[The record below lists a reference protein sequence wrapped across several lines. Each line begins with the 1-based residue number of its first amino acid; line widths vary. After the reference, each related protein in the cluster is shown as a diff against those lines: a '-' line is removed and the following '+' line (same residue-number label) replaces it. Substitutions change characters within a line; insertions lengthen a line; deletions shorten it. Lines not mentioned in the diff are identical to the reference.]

1 MLPSLAKHVNSA
13 ARGTRQWQQ
22 RRQPQCHARSAA
34 LRYHRSAISL
44 PQPPQPRTPSVL
56 LFSPPPSCRLL
67 TAPSPGGGVLLP
79 HPTSFSISK
88 RTAAATGPFCH
99 NRNPA
104 FLVSSSRNLSPYF
117 YETSPRC
124 EIPLCQKKRG
134 IKRGLQKKRNKKKRV
149 DALSHRSDRFSTRSA
164 ISP

>member
-79 HPTSFSISK
+79 HPTSFSISR
-88 RTAAATGPFCH
+88 RTAAATGPFCRTQISSDLC
-99 NRNPA
+99 RNFAKGFDHFSVFRDDKFHGILFPA
-104 FLVSSSRNLSPYF
+104 SPKGRRT
-117 YETSPRC
+117 TSLRC
-124 EIPLCQKKRG
+124 GGTEDAKGKREA
-134 IKRGLQKKRNKKKRV
+134 RHT
-149 DALSHRSDRFSTRSA
+149 SF
-164 ISP
+164 